1 MIESLLHDNQDHLNT
16 KSGLELLMTKI
27 DNKLP
32 AVEILI
38 KTNLNLMGQ
47 FLEKLDEIVGIMK
60 ETNIEL
66 A

>member
-1 MIESLLHDNQDHLNT
+1 
-16 KSGLELLMTKI
+16 MTKI
-27 DNKLP
+27 DNKIP